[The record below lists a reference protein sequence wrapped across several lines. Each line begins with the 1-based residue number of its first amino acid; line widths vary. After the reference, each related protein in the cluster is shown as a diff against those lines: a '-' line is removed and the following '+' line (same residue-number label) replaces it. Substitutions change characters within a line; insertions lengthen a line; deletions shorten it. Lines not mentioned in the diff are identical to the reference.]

1 MNKITLIL
9 LTMLCLSLNIRAQTD
24 VETIIEKAK
33 QLHLEQ
39 KTAEAIAELNKA
51 FVIEPHNADL
61 YLTRADFN
69 RFLDNKTD
77 ILNDAQKAALL
88 APTDRRVLYF
98 SAQVLHGSQQETEA
112 LKIADQLIALGDVD
126 RFGWSLRINIKM
138 QLKDFVGAYE
148 DVGTALVL
156 FPKENMFKQNQ
167 AILIRL
173 MGDSEKALEIY
184 NAVIASSEKKLS
196 KTKTEGEKA
205 QIIRDLTDFYFS
217 RAGYYFSKSNDEQAR
232 ADLIKAVGYAPT
244 DSNFYR
250 RARIYR
256 DQEMYAEA
264 ISDLTKSLEILKQF
278 DKVSILIERG
288 DVYVES
294 GQYDEALQDYQE
306 VLKLDA
312 TLKEVYDQR
321 VTWIKQMRAK

>member
-1 MNKITLIL
+1 MNKLTLIL
-9 LTMLCLSLNIRAQTD
+9 LAILCLSLQIAAQTE
-24 VETIIEKAK
+24 VERIVEKAK
-33 QLHLEQ
+33 QLHVEQ
-39 KTAEAIAELNKA
+39 KTAEAIAEINKA
-51 FVIEPHNADL
+51 IVIEPNNAEL
-61 YLTRADFN
+61 YLTRAGYN

-148 DVGTALVL
+148 DVTTALEL

-167 AILIRL
+167 AMLIRL
-173 MGDSEKALEIY
+173 MGDSDKALEIY

-196 KTKTEGEKA
+196 KTKTEGEKE
-205 QIIRDLTDFYFS
+205 QIIRDLTDFHFS
-217 RAGYYFSKSNDEQAR
+217 RAGYYFSKSNDELGR
-232 ADLIKAVGYAPT
+232 SDLLKAVGYAPT

-250 RARIYR
+250 RARIFR
-256 DQEMYAEA
+256 DQEMYREA
-264 ISDLTKSLEILKQF
+264 ISDLTKALEILKQF
-278 DKVSILIERG
+278 DKVQILIERG

-294 GQYDEALQDYQE
+294 GQYDEALKDYQE
-306 VLKLDA
+306 VLNLDA
-312 TLKEVYDQR
+312 TLKDVYDQR
-321 VTWIKQMRAK
+321 VNWIKQMRAK